1 MEFSAFRTER
11 MIWSSNAFGK
21 SFSRL
26 TSPVIDVFWQRLCVL
41 PCPVCSADTPD
52 GRGMLCSPPTRRSAD
67 LNLKVECFPF
77 LLLTR
82 LRSLSIFRASGF
94 PGNSLGRAGHL
105 DGQGLPGGSEGRNQ
119 GPEGLGDVTRL
130 FSEHVWKG
138 LSLFMLTSILAS
150 QTCCASGQK
159 GDTDSKQ

>member
-26 TSPVIDVFWQRLCVL
+26 ISPVIDIFWQRLCVL

-52 GRGMLCSPPTRRSAD
+52 RHGTLCSPPTRRSAD
-67 LNLKVECFPF
+67 LNLKVECFQF
-77 LLLTR
+77 LLVTR
-82 LRSLSIFRASGF
+82 LRSLNIFRASEF
-94 PGNSLGRAGHL
+94 PGKSLGRAGSL
-105 DGQGLPGGSEGRNQ
+105 DGQELPGGSECRNQ
-119 GPEGLGDVTRL
+119 GPEVSGDITAL

-150 QTCCASGQK
+150 QTWCASRHK